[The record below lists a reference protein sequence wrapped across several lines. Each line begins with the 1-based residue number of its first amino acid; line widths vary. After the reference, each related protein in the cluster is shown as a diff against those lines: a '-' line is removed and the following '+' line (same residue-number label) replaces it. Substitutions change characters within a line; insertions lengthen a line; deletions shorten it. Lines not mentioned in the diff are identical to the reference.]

1 MIILKLFA
9 KKDYENLSDY
19 KKSLLKE
26 ERSKLAKKL
35 LKEREKTKKL
45 LGDLEGKAEYLNQE
59 DLKKYVSG
67 DRRTLEDINKA
78 DLDRK
83 AKINTVRKDK
93 YNKILDS
100 YKKKKNII
108 KNSIESLK
116 EETPTE
122 ITTVR
127 KAIET
132 TNNKLPKKFLNKKLL
147 KYGGGSLLL
156 ATGTGL
162 GVKLYRNHKENS
174 KKDLMKKK
182 LSGNN
187 K

>member
-83 AKINTVRKDK
+83 TKINNVRNDR

-108 KNSIESLK
+108 KNSIESL
-116 EETPTE
+116 EEKIPTE
-122 ITTVR
+122 TTAT
-127 KAIET
+127 KET
-132 TNNKLPKKFLNKKLL
+132 VKKDSKLLKKLLNKKLL

-156 ATGTGL
+156 AAGTGL
-162 GVKLYRNHKENS
+162 GVKLYKNHKENS
-174 KKDLMKKK
+174 KKDLIKKK
-182 LSGNN
+182 LSGN

>member
-100 YKKKKNII
+100 YKKKKI
-108 KNSIESLK
+108 L
-116 EETPTE
+116 
-122 ITTVR
+122 
-127 KAIET
+127 
-132 TNNKLPKKFLNKKLL
+132 
-147 KYGGGSLLL
+147 
-156 ATGTGL
+156 
-162 GVKLYRNHKENS
+162 
-174 KKDLMKKK
+174 
-182 LSGNN
+182 
-187 K
+187 

>member
-35 LKEREKTKKL
+35 LKERDKTKKL
-45 LGDLEGKAEYLNQE
+45 LGDLEGKAEGLNQE
-59 DLKKYVSG
+59 DLKRYVSG
-67 DRRTLEDINKA
+67 DRRSLEDINKV
-78 DLDRK
+78 DLDRRSK
-83 AKINTVRKDK
+83 VNSVRKER

-100 YKKKKNII
+100 YKKKKDIVSKSI
-108 KNSIESLK
+108 KSLK
-116 EETPTE
+116 ELSPTE
-122 ITTVR
+122 IIKETVEESGKTTKNR
-127 KAIET
+127 
-132 TNNKLPKKFLNKKLL
+132 LNKKLL
-147 KYGGGSLLL
+147 KYGGGGLLL

-162 GVKLYRNHKENS
+162 GIKLYKNHKENS

-182 LSGNN
+182 LSG